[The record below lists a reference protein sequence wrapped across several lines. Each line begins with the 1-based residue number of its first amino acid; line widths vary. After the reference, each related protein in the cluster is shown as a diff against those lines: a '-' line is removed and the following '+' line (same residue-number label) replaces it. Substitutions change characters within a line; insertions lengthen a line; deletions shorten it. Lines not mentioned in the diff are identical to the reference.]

1 MNGVP
6 LEVVGKMLGHRNY
19 RTTQR
24 YAHIADQVLREAV
37 NLTSRTIVDA
47 ASGKTKPARQKPS
60 STPTRR
66 GRSVGR
72 HRSSGASRFRNS

>member
-19 RTTQR
+19 LTTQR

-37 NLTSRTIVDA
+37 NLTSKTIVNA
-47 ASGKTKPARQKPS
+47 ARGTTKPARQKPS
-60 STPTRR
+60 STPTKR
-66 GRSVGR
+66 GRSEGR
-72 HRSSGASRFRNS
+72 HRSSGA